1 MRERVNT
8 NKKRNENDV
17 ATKIKCVEVSLV
29 AGGVLK
35 G

>member
-8 NKKRNENDV
+8 NKERSKNDI